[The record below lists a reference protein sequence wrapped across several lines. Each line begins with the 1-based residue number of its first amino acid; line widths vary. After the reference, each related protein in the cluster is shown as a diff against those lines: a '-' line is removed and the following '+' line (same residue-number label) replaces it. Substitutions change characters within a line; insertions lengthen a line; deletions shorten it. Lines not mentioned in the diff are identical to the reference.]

1 MMTDFYESAECRKMF
16 VEWLTPESLTA
27 ETFALVRQH
36 SVGMVPPAA
45 LRRPLAGYCEYIH
58 NVLVKHQTD
67 FDALI
72 DHLMV
77 MMQGEFQSDADYHVA
92 AIEWLEEADR
102 DMAAD
107 WCDRRRSAQIEI
119 GDF

>member
-1 MMTDFYESAECRKMF
+1 MMTDFYESPECRKMF

-45 LRRPLAGYCEYIH
+45 LRRPLAGYCEYVH
-58 NVLVKHQTD
+58 NVLWKSQVR

-72 DHLMV
+72 DYLMV
-77 MMQGEFQSDADYHVA
+77 VMQGEFQSDADYNVA
-92 AIEWLEEADR
+92 ATEWLEEADK

-107 WCDRRRSAQIEI
+107 WCERSWEARVR
-119 GDF
+119 F